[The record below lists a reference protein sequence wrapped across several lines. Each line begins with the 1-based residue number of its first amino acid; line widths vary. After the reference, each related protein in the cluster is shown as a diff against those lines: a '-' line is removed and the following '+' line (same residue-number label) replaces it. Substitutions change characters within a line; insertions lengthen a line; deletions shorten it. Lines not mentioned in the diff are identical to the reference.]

1 MKKISVLLFAVLMVF
16 AFTACDNTTKGP
28 DEPVYLSTGTMGD
41 VEFENGSVTLT
52 TENHKD
58 YVVEGSLATM
68 TEEQAKAFS
77 GGGDGWKEGSHY
89 ISLNVSGVSEENKVE
104 KQGWVSAIDSTD
116 YLDEKTG
123 SVKTGKILAI
133 TNGGTVRSELE
144 DHYIW
149 KIVLEDGKEYTV
161 DFTKQFNALSN
172 QGE

>member
-1 MKKISVLLFAVLMVF
+1 MSAIL
-16 AFTACDNTTKGP
+16 
-28 DEPVYLSTGTMGD
+28 TMANIDSG
-41 VEFENGSVTLT
+41 
-52 TENHKD
+52 
-58 YVVEGSLATM
+58 
-68 TEEQAKAFS
+68 AFS
-77 GGGDGWKEGSHY
+77 GGGDGWKGGSLY
-89 ISLNVSGVSEENKVE
+89 ISLNVSGVREENKVE